1 MIKSWSE
8 QWFEINGPQYHIARH
23 NDKSGIELRNWLEKA
38 NAVPPWQVDDEGVYG
53 MYAKQIQEAIARFK
67 LTTEQA
73 RDGMRVFAEHIDEFY
88 IDTGVN
94 PHIDIEGL
102 LNLLEEEVE

>member
-1 MIKSWSE
+1 MVKDYWANCFSVSTPKYY
-8 QWFEINGPQYHIARH
+8 FARH
-23 NDKSGIELRNWLEKA
+23 NGKSSVESQNWFENAYKTQHWYDRDDDDTLRYTKL
-38 NAVPPWQVDDEGVYG
+38 
-53 MYAKQIQEAIARFK
+53 IQEVIAKSK

-73 RDGMRVFAEHIDEFY
+73 RDGMRVFAAHFDEFY

-102 LNLLEEEVE
+102 LNLLEEETE